1 MDVTSLINN
10 IRDSQY
16 FEVIIELEEPLQF
29 NGVVP
34 FDVLIIDNTATFKV
48 LASTQEDAEN
58 KVYHW
63 LWSN

>member
-1 MDVTSLINN
+1 MDVTALINN

-16 FEVIIELEEPLQF
+16 FEVMIELEEPLHF

-34 FDVLIIDNTATFKV
+34 FDVSIIDNTATFKV

-63 LWSN
+63 LWNN